1 MAVFGGYH
9 LLPMVDFLALPRS
22 MVVPGRGGR
31 VVVVSVRG
39 LSEDGPLDDF
49 LLVLL
54 TTCLS
59 LES

>member
-39 LSEDGPLDDF
+39 LTEDGPLDDF

-54 TTCLS
+54 TTC
-59 LES
+59 